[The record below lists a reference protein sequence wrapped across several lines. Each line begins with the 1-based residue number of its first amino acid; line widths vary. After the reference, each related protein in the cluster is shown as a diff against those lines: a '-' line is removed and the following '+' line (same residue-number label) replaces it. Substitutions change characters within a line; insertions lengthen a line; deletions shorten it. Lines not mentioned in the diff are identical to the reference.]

1 VFVSV
6 FTFASGCRRSVDRR
20 TRGGLSPAGLPPPAL
35 WWMSKVLVLESEML
49 YLKISASVAG
59 VGVEVR
65 DGREVLRGGRGGGGR
80 SPGGSGGETKGR
92 REGRQGA

>member
-1 VFVSV
+1 
-6 FTFASGCRRSVDRR
+6 
-20 TRGGLSPAGLPPPAL
+20 
-35 WWMSKVLVLESEML
+35 ML

-59 VGVEVR
+59 VGVR

>member
-1 VFVSV
+1 M
-6 FTFASGCRRSVDRR
+6 
-20 TRGGLSPAGLPPPAL
+20 L
-35 WWMSKVLVLESEML
+35 KVLVLESEML
-49 YLKISASVAG
+49 HLKIPASVAG
-59 VGVEVR
+59 VGVR